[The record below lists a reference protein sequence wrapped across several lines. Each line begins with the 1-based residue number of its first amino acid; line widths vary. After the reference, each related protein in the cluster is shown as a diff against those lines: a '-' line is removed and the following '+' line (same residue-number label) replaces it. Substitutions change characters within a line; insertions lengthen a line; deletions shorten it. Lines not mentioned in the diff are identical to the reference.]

1 MLTALGRDGS
11 FDNSHPFWNIR
22 RSSCFFECNCDM
34 VEVAITSLICSDMKE
49 VTTEGSEAYFAM
61 TDLDVVVPCI
71 RNTEKIA
78 AGQELVL
85 RWEKKD
91 GKNEVRRFPRLFGR
105 KRVINA
111 LSEQAPSAK
120 KGRM

>member
-1 MLTALGRDGS
+1 
-11 FDNSHPFWNIR
+11 
-22 RSSCFFECNCDM
+22 M
-34 VEVAITSLICSDMKE
+34 VEVAITSLMCSDMKK
-49 VTTEGSEAYFAM
+49 VTTEGSEAYFVT

-91 GKNEVRRFPRLFGR
+91 GKNEVRRFPRLKFGR

>member
-1 MLTALGRDGS
+1 
-11 FDNSHPFWNIR
+11 
-22 RSSCFFECNCDM
+22 M
-34 VEVAITSLICSDMKE
+34 VEVAIKSFIGSDMRE
-49 VTTEGSEAYFAM
+49 VTTEGNTPNFAISN
-61 TDLDVVVPCI
+61 LEVVVPCI
-71 RNTEKIA
+71 RNTAKIA
-78 AGQELVL
+78 AGEELVL

-91 GKNEVRRFPRLFGR
+91 GQHELR

>member
-1 MLTALGRDGS
+1 
-11 FDNSHPFWNIR
+11 
-22 RSSCFFECNCDM
+22 M
-34 VEVAITSLICSDMKE
+34 VEVAITSMFCSDMRE
-49 VTTEGSEAYFAM
+49 VTIEGAPSYGAM
-61 TDLDVVVPCI
+61 TDPEVVVPCI

-91 GKNEVRRFPRLFGR
+91 GKNELRRFPRLFGR
-105 KRVINA
+105 KRVIKA

>member
-1 MLTALGRDGS
+1 MKDLDDDQSPGS
-11 FDNSHPFWNIR
+11 VHPFWNIR
-22 RSSCFFECNCDM
+22 RSIRATECNCDM
-34 VEVAITSLICSDMKE
+34 VEVAITSMFCSDMRD
-49 VTTEGSEAYFAM
+49 VTVEGAPSYIA
-61 TDLDVVVPCI
+61 TKDLEVVVPCI

-85 RWEKKD
+85 RWETMLD
-91 GKNEVRRFPRLFGR
+91 GWTMVG
-105 KRVINA
+105 KRYINA

>member
-1 MLTALGRDGS
+1 
-11 FDNSHPFWNIR
+11 
-22 RSSCFFECNCDM
+22 
-34 VEVAITSLICSDMKE
+34 
-49 VTTEGSEAYFAM
+49 M
-61 TDLDVVVPCI
+61 TDLEVVVPCI

-85 RWEKKD
+85 RWETKD
-91 GKNEVRRFPRLFGR
+91 ENNELGRFPRFGG
-105 KRVINA
+105 KRIINA